1 MLLRKPQ
8 QPHFTQKYYRD
19 TRPPGP
25 SEFDSL
31 RMLLYARMCWTHTLH
46 KRKMFKNLMC
56 FFFLFLLL
64 IFNDRFEAESQ
75 LTLTW
80 KTYLLNWSD
89 YHHKSSLCGR
99 VYHGVLH
106 TLFALFWSKPFQN
119 CPVVAK
125 LPTHSEDNFSEN
137 ITSVRLCVSDALTDS
152 IHLWTPSHTW
162 QPWIFLG
169 QAVGKVCMNLNFM
182 NQSGK
187 LMGTAFSFW
196 LN

>member
-1 MLLRKPQ
+1 
-8 QPHFTQKYYRD
+8 
-19 TRPPGP
+19 
-25 SEFDSL
+25 
-31 RMLLYARMCWTHTLH
+31 MLLYARMCWTHTLH

-137 ITSVRLCVSDALTDS
+137 ITSLKWCSHRLYSFVNSFTHLTALNISGTGSWESLYESELYESVWQVNGNS
-152 IHLWTPSHTW
+152 IF
-162 QPWIFLG
+162 FLIELEKKNVVTECLK
-169 QAVGKVCMNLNFM
+169 QFLFYSVKKEEKH
-182 NQSGK
+182 SRP
-187 LMGTAFSFW
+187 T
-196 LN
+196 